1 MVIKKLALPRRTF
14 IRGLGAT
21 LALPLLD
28 AMVPAMS
35 AQSNMSKAS
44 NVAKAPRFAAIYVGN
59 GANMNDWTPAGD
71 GAGFE
76 FSPILKPLEA
86 FRDRTVVFTG
96 LDNFPATDQG
106 DSGGQHPRA
115 APAFMSCVHP
125 KQTEGADVQ
134 AGTTIDQLIAQKI
147 CRDAKLSSLEIA
159 VDRNDVVGACDH
171 GYACAYM
178 NSMSWKTPTMPL
190 PAETHPRFVFERLF
204 GSGDTAEERVRRSRE
219 DRSILD
225 GLSQEIEHLRRKLGQ
240 RDGVK
245 LSEYLDAIREVE
257 QRIARSE
264 SSNGDVTVPA
274 RPVGVPDTFREYAEL
289 MFDLQVLAF
298 QADIT
303 RVSSFMMARENV
315 NRAYGEIGLPEAHH
329 AMSHHGNNPEKM
341 AVFTRLNT
349 YHVETL
355 AYFVKKLQAIP
366 DGDGTLLDH
375 TVVLYG
381 SGMSDGNTHN
391 NYNVPVVVVGGRDLE
406 MKGNRHLTYAKGTPL
421 ANLSM
426 SLLDKF
432 GVNVER
438 FGDSTGRLD
447 LLSGV

>member
-1 MVIKKLALPRRTF
+1 M
-14 IRGLGAT
+14 GAT

-35 AQSNMSKAS
+35 ALSRS
-44 NVAKAPRFAAIYVGN
+44 APRFAAIYCGN
-59 GANMNDWTPAGD
+59 GANMNDWTPSTEGV
-71 GAGFE
+71 GFA

-86 FRDRTVVFTG
+86 FRDRTLVFTG

-134 AGTTIDQLIAQKI
+134 AGTTIDQMIAEQI
-147 CRDAKLSSLEIA
+147 CRDSKLSSLELA

-171 GYACAYM
+171 GHACAYM

-190 PAETHPRFVFERLF
+190 PSETNPRAVFERLF
-204 GSGDTAEERVRRSRE
+204 GSGDTADARVARSRE

-225 GLSQEIEHLRRKLGQ
+225 GVTQEISRLRRKLGP

-245 LSEYLDAIREVE
+245 LSEYLDAIRDVE
-257 QRIARSE
+257 QRIAKSE
-264 SSNGDVTVPA
+264 SSNSDFAVPE
-274 RPVGVPDTFREYAEL
+274 RPTGVPETFKEYAEL

-298 QADIT
+298 KADIT
-303 RVSSFMMARENV
+303 RVSSFLMARENV
-315 NRAYGEIGLPEAHH
+315 NRSYSEIGLPEAHH
-329 AMSHHGNNPEKM
+329 SMSHHGNNPEKM
-341 AVFTRLNT
+341 AVYSKLNT

-355 AYFVKKLQAIP
+355 AYFLKKLQAVP

-375 TVVLYG
+375 SIVLYG

-391 NYNVPVVVVGGRDLE
+391 NYNVPVVVVGGRDYQ
-406 MKGNRHLTYAKGTPL
+406 MKGNRHLKYPKGTPL
-421 ANLSM
+421 ANLSLRLM
-426 SLLDKF
+426 DKF
-432 GVNVER
+432 GVNLER
-438 FGDSTGRLD
+438 FGDSTGELD

>member
-1 MVIKKLALPRRTF
+1 MIITKRALPRRTF
-14 IRGLGAT
+14 IRGMGAT

-35 AQSNMSKAS
+35 AQSKTSKG
-44 NVAKAPRFAAIYVGN
+44 APRFAAIYCGN
-59 GANMNDWTPAGD
+59 GANMNDWTPATE
-71 GAGFE
+71 GAGFA
-76 FSPILKPLEA
+76 FSPILKPLEP
-86 FRDRTVVFTG
+86 FRDQTVVFTG
-96 LDNFPATDQG
+96 LDNFQATDQG

-134 AGTTIDQLIAQKI
+134 AGTTIDQMIAQHI
-147 CRDAKLSSLEIA
+147 GRDSKLTSLEVAI
-159 VDRNDVVGACDH
+159 DRNDVVGACDH

-190 PAETHPRFVFERLF
+190 PAETSPRFVFERLF
-204 GSGDTAEERVRRSRE
+204 GSGDTAEERVARSRE

-225 GLSQEIEHLRRKLGQ
+225 GLAQEISHLRQKLGR

-245 LSEYLDAIREVE
+245 LTEYLDGIRDVE
-257 QRIARSE
+257 QRIAKSE
-264 SSNGDVTVPA
+264 SYNRDVAVPE
-274 RPVGVPDTFREYAEL
+274 RPVGVPETFRDYAEL
-289 MFDLQVLAF
+289 MFDLQALAF

-303 RVSSFMMARENV
+303 RVCSFMMARENV
-315 NRAYGEIGLPEAHH
+315 NRSYSEIGLPEAHH
-329 AMSHHGNNPEKM
+329 SMSHHGNIPEKM
-341 AVFTRLNT
+341 AAFSKLNT

-355 AYFVKKLQAIP
+355 AYFLKKLAATP

-391 NYNVPVVVVGGRDLE
+391 NYNVPVVVVGGRDRQ
-406 MKGNRHLTYAKGTPL
+406 MKGNRHLRYPKGTPL
-421 ANLSM
+421 ANLSLT
-426 SLLDKF
+426 LLDKF
-432 GVNVER
+432 GVNTDR
-438 FGDSTGRLD
+438 FGDSTGELD
-447 LLSGV
+447 LLSSV

>member
-1 MVIKKLALPRRTF
+1 MF
-14 IRGLGAT
+14 
-21 LALPLLD
+21 
-28 AMVPAMS
+28 
-35 AQSNMSKAS
+35 
-44 NVAKAPRFAAIYVGN
+44 
-59 GANMNDWTPAGD
+59 DWTPATEGV
-71 GAGFE
+71 GFP

-86 FRDRTVVFTG
+86 FRDRTIVFTG

-125 KQTEGADVQ
+125 RQTEGADVQ
-134 AGTTIDQLIAQKI
+134 AGTTIDQLIAQQI
-147 CRDAKLSSLEIA
+147 CRDTKLSSLEVA

-190 PAETHPRFVFERLF
+190 PAETNPRFVFERLF
-204 GSGDTAEERVRRSRE
+204 GSGDTAEARVARSQE

-225 GLSQEIEHLRRKLGQ
+225 GVTREISDLRRKLGR
-240 RDGVK
+240 RDSVK
-245 LSEYLDAIREVE
+245 LGEYLDGIREVE
-257 QRIARSE
+257 QRIAGNE
-264 SSNGDVTVPA
+264 SSKRDVAVPA
-274 RPVGVPDTFREYAEL
+274 RPAGVPETFREYAEL

-303 RVSSFMMARENV
+303 RVCSFMMARENV
-315 NRAYGEIGLPEAHH
+315 NRSYTEIGLPEAHH
-329 AMSHHGNNPEKM
+329 SMSHHSNNPEKM
-341 AVFTRLNT
+341 AVFSKLNT
-349 YHVETL
+349 YHVDTL
-355 AYFVKKLQAIP
+355 AYFLKKLQATA

-375 TVVLYG
+375 AIVLYG

-391 NYNVPVVVVGGRDLE
+391 NFNVPVVVVGGRDQQ
-406 MKGNRHLTYAKGTPL
+406 MRGNRHLTYPKGTPL
-421 ANLSM
+421 ANLS
-426 SLLDKF
+426 LTLIDKF

>member
-1 MVIKKLALPRRTF
+1 MVITKIALPRRTF
-14 IRGLGAT
+14 IRGIGAT

-35 AQSNMSKAS
+35 AQSKTIGA
-44 NVAKAPRFAAIYVGN
+44 APRFAAVYCGN
-59 GANMNDWTPAGD
+59 GANMNDWRPAAE
-71 GAGFE
+71 GADFA

-86 FRDRTVVFTG
+86 FRDRTIVFTG

-134 AGTTIDQLIAQKI
+134 AGTTMDQMIAQAI
-147 CRDAKLSSLEIA
+147 CRDSKLSSLELA

-190 PAETHPRFVFERLF
+190 PAETNPRFVFERLF
-204 GSGDTAEERVRRSRE
+204 GSGDTAEARVARSRE

-225 GLSQEIEHLRRKLGQ
+225 GLTQEISNLRRKVGV

-245 LSEYLDAIREVE
+245 LGEYFDAIREVE
-257 QRIARSE
+257 QRIAKSE
-264 SSNGDVTVPA
+264 SYNSDLAVPE
-274 RPVGVPDTFREYAEL
+274 RPVGVPETFKEYAEL

-303 RVSSFMMARENV
+303 RVCSFLMARENV
-315 NRAYGEIGLPEAHH
+315 NRSYSEIGLPEAHH
-329 AMSHHGNNPEKM
+329 AMSHHGNNPDKM
-341 AVFTRLNT
+341 AAFSKLNT

-355 AYFVKKLQAIP
+355 AYFLKKLQATA

-375 TVVLYG
+375 AIVLYG

-391 NYNVPVVVVGGRDLE
+391 NFDVPVVVVGGRDQQL
-406 MKGNRHLTYAKGTPL
+406 KGNRHLKYPKGTPL
-421 ANLSM
+421 ANLSL
-426 SLLDKF
+426 SLMDKF
-432 GVNVER
+432 GVNLER
-438 FGDSTGRLD
+438 FGDSTGELD
-447 LLSGV
+447 LLSSV

>member
-1 MVIKKLALPRRTF
+1 MLIRKVALPRRTF
-14 IRGLGAT
+14 IRGMGAT

-28 AMVPAMS
+28 AMVPALR
-35 AQSNMSKAS
+35 AQ
-44 NVAKAPRFAAIYVGN
+44 AKGAPRFAAIYCGN
-59 GANMNDWTPAGD
+59 GANMFDWTPASE

-86 FRDRTVVFTG
+86 FRDRTLVFTG

-106 DSGGQHPRA
+106 DVGGQHPRA

-134 AGTTIDQLIAQKI
+134 AGTTIDQMIASRI
-147 CRDAKLSSLEIA
+147 CPSLEVS

-178 NSMSWKTPTMPL
+178 NSMSWKNPTTPL
-190 PAETHPRFVFERLF
+190 PSETNPRFVFERMF
-204 GSGDTAEERVRRSRE
+204 GIGATAEERLARVRE

-225 GLSQEIEHLRRKLGQ
+225 GLTQEISSLSRRLGVTDRTKLGQ
-240 RDGVK
+240 YFDAVRD
-245 LSEYLDAIREVE
+245 VE
-257 QRIARSE
+257 QRIAKAE
-264 SSNGDVTVPA
+264 STNSDFAVPEQ
-274 RPVGVPDTFREYAEL
+274 PVGVPATFKEYIEL

-303 RVSSFMMARENV
+303 RVSSLMMARENV
-315 NRAYGEIGLPEAHH
+315 NRSYPEIGLPEAHH
-329 AMSHHGNNPEKM
+329 SMSHHGNNPEKM
-341 AVFTRLNT
+341 KVFSKLNT

-355 AYFVKKLQAIP
+355 AYFLNKLQSIP
-366 DGDGTLLDH
+366 DGDGNLLDH

-391 NYNVPVVVVGGRDLE
+391 NYNVPVVVVGGRDQNV
-406 MKGNRHLTYAKGTPL
+406 KGNRHVKYPKGTPL
-421 ANLSM
+421 ANLM
-426 SLLDKF
+426 VGVMDRF
-432 GVNVER
+432 GVETNK
-438 FGDSTGRLD
+438 FGDSTAEID
-447 LLSGV
+447 LSNL

>member
-1 MVIKKLALPRRTF
+1 MIITRTALPRRTF
-14 IRGLGAT
+14 IRGMGAT
-21 LALPLLD
+21 LALPLLE

-35 AQSNMSKAS
+35 AQSKVSR
-44 NVAKAPRFAAIYVGN
+44 APRFAAIYCGN
-59 GANMNDWTPAGD
+59 GALMSDWTPATD
-71 GAGFE
+71 GVGFA

-86 FRDRTVVFTG
+86 FRDRTLVFTG

-106 DSGGQHPRA
+106 DAGGQHPRA
-115 APAFMSCVHP
+115 APAFMSSVHP

-134 AGTTIDQLIAQKI
+134 AGTTIDQLIAQQI
-147 CRDAKLSSLEIA
+147 GRESKLTSLEVA

-190 PAETHPRFVFERLF
+190 PAETNPRFVFERLF
-204 GSGDTAEERVRRSRE
+204 GSGDTAEARLARSRQ

-225 GLSQEIEHLRRKLGQ
+225 GVTEEIAHLRGKLGP

-245 LSEYLDAIREVE
+245 LTEYFDAIREVE
-257 QRIARSE
+257 QRIAKSE
-264 SSNGDVTVPA
+264 SHNSDFAVPA
-274 RPVGVPDTFREYAEL
+274 RPVGVPETFKEYAEL

-303 RVSSFMMARENV
+303 RVCSFMMARENV
-315 NRAYGEIGLPEAHH
+315 DRSYPEIGLPEAHH
-329 AMSHHGNNPEKM
+329 SMSHHGNNPEKM
-341 AVFTRLNT
+341 AVFSKLNT

-355 AYFVKKLQAIP
+355 AYFLKKLRAIP

-375 TVVLYG
+375 SIVLYG

-391 NYNVPVVVVGGRDLE
+391 NYNVPVVVVGGRDLQL
-406 MKGNRHLTYAKGTPL
+406 KGNRHLTYPKGTPL
-421 ANLSM
+421 ANLSV
-426 SLLDKF
+426 SLMERF
-432 GVNVER
+432 GVNVDK
-438 FGDSTGRLD
+438 FGDNTGKLD
-447 LLSGV
+447 LLSL